1 MSGEMIMELPAT
13 LELETR
19 DDIAILS
26 LNRIEKRNA
35 INDELVFGLESFFRQ
50 IPEGIKA
57 IILTAR
63 GDNFSAGLD
72 LSDIVERSTIEG
84 VKHSMSWHRAFELI
98 EFSPVPV
105 ICVMKGAVVGG
116 GLELASSTHIRIAE
130 DSTYYS
136 LPEGQRGIFVG
147 GGASVRVPRL
157 VGVSVMTDMMLTG
170 RLFNADEGAKLG
182 LSNYRVA
189 DGEGLAKGL
198 EVARKV
204 ADNSPMTNFAVIQA
218 LPRIAESNPGQAFM
232 MESMMAAIAQGS
244 EEAKGKLRAFL
255 EKRAKKVTEF

>member
-1 MSGEMIMELPAT
+1 MELPAT
-13 LELETR
+13 LELEIR

-26 LNRIEKRNA
+26 LNRINKRNA
-35 INDELVFGLESFFRQ
+35 INDELVMGLETFFNQ
-50 IPEGIKA
+50 IPEGINA
-57 IILTAR
+57 IILAAK

-84 VKHSMSWHRAFELI
+84 VKHSMSWHRAFHAI

-105 ICVMKGAVVGG
+105 ISVLKGAVVGG

-147 GGASVRVPRL
+147 GGASIRVPKL

-170 RLFNADEGAKLG
+170 RLFNADEGDRLG

-189 DGEGLAKGL
+189 DGEGITKAL
-198 EVARKV
+198 EIARKV

-218 LPRIAESNPGQAFM
+218 LPRIADSNPGQAFM

-244 EEAKGKLRAFL
+244 EEAKEKLRAFL
-255 EKRAKKVTEF
+255 EKRARKVTEF

>member
-1 MSGEMIMELPAT
+1 MELPNT
-13 LELETR
+13 LELETKG
-19 DDIAILS
+19 DIAILS
-26 LNRIEKRNA
+26 LNRINKRNA
-35 INDELVFGLESFFRQ
+35 INDELVSGLESFFRQ

-57 IILTAR
+57 VILAAK

-84 VKHSMSWHRAFELI
+84 VKHSMSWHRAFDLI

-105 ICVMKGAVVGG
+105 ISVLKGAVVGG
-116 GLELASSTHIRIAE
+116 GLELASATHLRIAE
-130 DSTYYS
+130 DSVYYS

-147 GGASVRVPRL
+147 GGASVRVPKL

-170 RLFNADEGAKLG
+170 RLFNADEGAQLG
-182 LSNYRVA
+182 FSNYRVA
-189 DGEGLAKGL
+189 SGEGLSKAL

-244 EEAKGKLRAFL
+244 DEAKGRLRAFL
-255 EKRAKKVTEF
+255 DKKAKKVTEF

>member
-1 MSGEMIMELPAT
+1 MDLPAT
-13 LELETR
+13 LELEIR
-19 DDIAILS
+19 GDIAILS
-26 LNRIEKRNA
+26 LNRVEKRNA
-35 INDELVFGLESFFRQ
+35 LNDELVLGLEAFFRQ
-50 IPEGIKA
+50 VPEGIGA
-57 IILTAR
+57 IVLTAK
-63 GDNFSAGLD
+63 GENFSAGLD

-84 VKHSMSWHRAFELI
+84 VKHSMGWHRAFELI

-105 ICVMKGAVVGG
+105 ISILKGAVVGG
-116 GLELASSTHIRIAE
+116 GLELASATHIRVAE

-170 RLFNADEGAKLG
+170 RLFNADEGAQLG
-182 LSNYRVA
+182 LSNYRVP
-189 DGEGLAKGL
+189 DGEGLDKGL
-198 EVARKV
+198 ELARKV

-244 EEAKGKLRAFL
+244 DEAKQKLRAFL